1 MPGPMEIWGNLP
13 QKYLEVPGV
22 LKVAASREL
31 GIQREYPN
39 CPRLVSRGGC
49 PAVAHGIAAGR

>member
-39 CPRLVSRGGC
+39 CPRLVSRG
-49 PAVAHGIAAGR
+49 